1 MIWTRWT
8 FVNVLTNI
16 CLLSFCLVLKFD
28 QFFALVHFSNL
39 DFGQV
44 DKLEGRYLVSS
55 VVQEITYSKE
65 HGAPCP
71 HKKYDNERKKEQ
83 LDRLKPILVIT
94 EVEVGSDMY
103 RQGYRWT
110 QYINSN
116 SWQKAPIHMVRT
128 PLKIVKL
135 PYPPSRLLW
144 PT

>member
-8 FVNVLTNI
+8 FVYVLTNI
-16 CLLSFCLVLKFD
+16 CLLSFCLVLKFN

-65 HGAPCP
+65 HGAPCS

-94 EVEVGSDMY
+94 KVDVGSAMY

-116 SWQKAPIHMVRT
+116 GWQKSPIHMVRHS
-128 PLKIVKL
+128 PKNCEASLSPI
-135 PYPPSRLLW
+135 
-144 PT
+144 